1 MPNTTASPQRTASA
15 SAAHRPVIDLADCRE
30 RLVRHRIYGLVN
42 SAARLRRFMESH
54 VFAVWDF
61 QSLLK
66 AMQQRLTCTSI
77 PWVPTPDA
85 EARRLVNEIVLDE
98 ESDAL
103 PEGGSASHFEL
114 YLHGMRN
121 AGADTGPIDRMI
133 ETLRAGVSQV
143 GKPAATGRQGV
154 HGVSQVGK
162 PAATGRQETAERMG
176 KDVDG
181 VSQIRKPAATVGQE
195 ADGVSQVGKPAAT
208 GRQETAERMGQD
220 GAGVSKGGKSV
231 ATVVGDAMRE
241 AGAPEAAQ
249 AFVRHSFAVIESGST
264 HGIVAAFTYGREDVI
279 PDMFRGLV
287 SSLASRDPA
296 WERFHWYLDRH
307 IEADEEKHAPVCRRI
322 MARLCGDDPARW
334 AEASQVARACVES
347 RIALWDAIAAEL
359 EAMPAE

>member
-1 MPNTTASPQRTASA
+1 MYSSPFPSAQLPPDCLPLPATSGSTAPRT
-15 SAAHRPVIDLADCRE
+15 IDLGDARE

-42 SAARLRRFMESH
+42 SAARLRRFMQSH

-143 GKPAATGRQGV
+143 GKPAATGRPDG
-154 HGVSQVGK
+154 GGGSQVGK
-162 PAATGRQETAERMG
+162 PA
-176 KDVDG
+176 
-181 VSQIRKPAATVGQE
+181 
-195 ADGVSQVGKPAAT
+195 
-208 GRQETAERMGQD
+208 
-220 GAGVSKGGKSV
+220 

-307 IEADEEKHAPVCRRI
+307 IEADDEKHAPVCRRI
-322 MARLCGDDPARW
+322 MARLCGDDPAKW
-334 AEASQVARACVES
+334 AEASRMARACVEA